1 MEHKEMTDADL
12 VKIFNNFYKE
22 CKNISETTP
31 NKLSLFLKFYFYYIL
46 VMDRFE
52 QKISRTKFNR
62 TKTKIEK
69 NEIIERGEKI
79 REGITNRKKEI
90 DKILSKL
97 DAKNKHKILPALV
110 KKSENNKKLVKN
122 VANNR
127 QIKYNF
133 EQLNKNEAYLLPP
146 EQSELNILRSKNVI
160 NLTNSEAN
168 RLKELQNS
176 EFKNE
181 LLRYQENINRNL
193 PIKQNNP
200 WVFNNNP
207 SRFI

>member
-12 VKIFNNFYKE
+12 VKNFNNFYEK
-22 CKNISETTP
+22 CKNISKPTQ
-31 NKLSLFLKFYFYYIL
+31 NKISLFWEFYKYYIL

-52 QKISRTKFNR
+52 QKISRIKFNR

-69 NEIIERGEKI
+69 NKIIETGEKI

-90 DKILSKL
+90 DKILSEL
-97 DAKNKHKILPALV
+97 DDKHKILQALV
-110 KKSENNKKLVKN
+110 KKNKNNENLLKN

>member
-12 VKIFNNFYKE
+12 VKIFNNFYTK

-69 NEIIERGEKI
+69 NKIIETGEKI

-90 DKILSKL
+90 DEILSKL
-97 DAKNKHKILPALV
+97 DYKNKHKILPALG

-133 EQLNKNEAYLLPP
+133 EKLNKNEAYLLPP
-146 EQSELNILRSKNVI
+146 EQSELNILRSKNVN

-181 LLRYQENINRNL
+181 LLRYQENINRNR
-193 PIKQNNP
+193 PIIQNNP
-200 WVFNNNP
+200 WVINKNP